1 MLEVLLKYDHE
12 LFYYLNSLGN
22 EQWDGFWLFVT
33 NKFSFI
39 PLYLLL
45 LFLIYKKLGLK
56 HTLMIMLLV
65 GAMIT
70 TSDQLAN
77 LFKHLFAR
85 PRPCQPDIFEEAI
98 RFIAPRCGRY
108 GYFSAHAASSMAL
121 AFFVGLL
128 LKKHYRYL
136 LLILVVWSLVVSY
149 SRIYVGVHY
158 PLDIITGMLIGGGI
172 GYLYFLLLNF
182 IVKRFPD
189 TLKPE

>member
-1 MLEVLLKYDHE
+1 MIEVLLTYDHE

-22 EQWDGFWLFVT
+22 NRWDDFWLFVT

-39 PLYLLL
+39 PLYLVL
-45 LFLIYKKLGLK
+45 LFLIYKKLGIK
-56 HTLMIMLLV
+56 KTLMIMLLV

-70 TSDQLAN
+70 STDQLAN
-77 LFKHLFAR
+77 LFKHLFVR
-85 PRPCQPDIFEEAI
+85 PRPCQPGIFEEAI

-128 LKKHYRYL
+128 LKKHFKYL
-136 LLILVVWSLVVSY
+136 FLILVIWSLLVSY

-158 PLDIITGMLIGGGI
+158 PLDILTGMVIGAGI

-182 IVKRFPD
+182 IVNHFPAQ
-189 TLKPE
+189 